1 MREVN
6 HMRKLIVFVVSLLV
20 VAVAL
25 FGQNDLVTFKKE
37 VSSAFVWGQ
46 DSPGGAI
53 SSITQD
59 PLTGD
64 SIPTLSYA
72 GIGVSSRMGFERVGR
87 GRVGDFLGYS
97 TTIVNNTS
105 SIISVSYGGISVDG
119 HAAPPLSVAPSENH
133 LSKRDVEKRTNVVGL
148 GTLHCFTTGFLSGE
162 NFFSA
167 NHSSERF
174 TVDHGTAVTISSV
187 IKDPRNY
194 GVRCSVA
201 GCYPT
206 GTIRY
211 FVTVNSQDYVFMW
224 PGRSIAYCGK

>member
-1 MREVN
+1 MGTR
-6 HMRKLIVFVVSLLV
+6 L
-20 VAVAL
+20 
-25 FGQNDLVTFKKE
+25 
-37 VSSAFVWGQ
+37 
-46 DSPGGAI
+46 PGGAI

-72 GIGVSSRMGFERVGR
+72 GIGVSSQMGFERVGR
-87 GRVGDFLGYS
+87 GQVGDFLGYS

-119 HAAPPLSVAPSENH
+119 HAAPPLSVVA
-133 LSKRDVEKRTNVVGL
+133 L
-148 GTLHCFTTGFLSGE
+148 GKLHCFTTGFLSGE

-174 TVDHGTAVTISSV
+174 TVDPGNAVTISSV
-187 IKDPRNY
+187 VKDPRNY

-206 GTIRY
+206 GTTRY
-211 FVTVNSQDYVFMW
+211 FLTVNSQDYVFVW
-224 PGRSIAYCGK
+224 PNRSIAYCGK

>member
-1 MREVN
+1 
-6 HMRKLIVFVVSLLV
+6 MRKRIVCAVSLLV

-25 FGQNDLVTFKKE
+25 FGQKDVVTFKKE
-37 VSSAFVWGQ
+37 VSSAFVWGE

-53 SSITQD
+53 SSLTQD

-64 SIPTLSYA
+64 SIPTLSHA
-72 GIGVSSRMGFERVGR
+72 GIRVSSRMGFERVGR
-87 GRVGDFLGYS
+87 GQVGDFLGDS
-97 TTIVNNTS
+97 TTIVNNTT

-119 HAAPPLSVAPSENH
+119 HAAPPLSVAPSKNH
-133 LSKRDVEKRTNVVGL
+133 LSKRDAEKRTTVVGL

-174 TVDHGTAVTISSV
+174 AVDAGREVTISSV
-187 IKDPRNY
+187 VRDPRNY
-194 GVRCSVA
+194 GVRCSVT

-206 GTIRY
+206 GTMRY
-211 FVTVNSQDYVFMW
+211 FLTVNSQDYVFVW

>member
-1 MREVN
+1 
-6 HMRKLIVFVVSLLV
+6 MRKLIVFVVSLLV

-25 FGQNDLVTFKKE
+25 FGQDVVTFKKE

-87 GRVGDFLGYS
+87 GRVGDFLAYS

-119 HAAPPLSVAPSENH
+119 HAALPLSLAPSENH
-133 LSKRDVEKRTNVVGL
+133 LSKRD
-148 GTLHCFTTGFLSGE
+148 
-162 NFFSA
+162 
-167 NHSSERF
+167 
-174 TVDHGTAVTISSV
+174 
-187 IKDPRNY
+187 
-194 GVRCSVA
+194 
-201 GCYPT
+201 
-206 GTIRY
+206 
-211 FVTVNSQDYVFMW
+211 
-224 PGRSIAYCGK
+224 